1 VKQHGAIEQKEKRPA
16 LSRISSR
23 ETRDD
28 AKGKVRQR
36 YIIAYVSGVTFREY
50 PTGFPRRRH
59 MTMLRIHGGDSS
71 VRCKS

>member
-23 ETRDD
+23 EARDD

-36 YIIAYVSGVTFREY
+36 YIIAYVSGVTFSDE
-50 PTGFPRRRH
+50 G
-59 MTMLRIHGGDSS
+59 M
-71 VRCKS
+71 